1 MMDQKQD
8 YSNMQ
13 AGTVQ
18 KQMSLYEEHECAV
31 REYHSACH
39 DYQLVE
45 TRRRDA
51 SAKLQKISK
60 VLAQAIAACLDDPTQ
75 PKALKAEQPAGN
87 GHAQSQLAAQQLQRV
102 QTY

>member
-39 DYQLVE
+39 DYQLAV
-45 TRRRDA
+45 TRKRDA
-51 SAKLQKISK
+51 NAKLQKISQ
-60 VLAQAIAACLDDPTQ
+60 VLGQAIAASLDDPTQ
-75 PKALKAEQPAGN
+75 TETEQPAGN
-87 GHAQSQLAAQQLQRV
+87 GHAQSQLAAQRIHYAVPQL
-102 QTY
+102 